1 MGLTDELRDPW
12 GLVASGISGGLAWAL
27 VGGPVGIALGAGVG
41 ATVLGV
47 KLVTG
52 LVVRGAP
59 RSPRTL
65 ELARPPR
72 GSYALRWLER
82 AESAVHSLDDMAGT
96 TGSGPTGL
104 AVRSAA
110 DEAGDTLSDLTRVAA
125 QVTAVERALH
135 RVEGSDLEA
144 ERARLEDAAT
154 RAPTAEMRAEMA
166 RSAAA
171 VRDRIEVRT
180 RLTDARGTLLAR
192 MQATALGLEGLVARL
207 AEVLALSN
215 GAGGVDTSADQIADL
230 SLELEGL
237 RSGLA
242 ETEAV
247 SKRALAQAP
256 GEPPAPR

>member
-1 MGLTDELRDPW
+1 MGLSDELRDPW

-27 VGGPVGIALGAGVG
+27 VGGPVGIALGAGIG

-47 KLVTG
+47 KVVTG
-52 LVVRGAP
+52 LVVRPSRPTRA
-59 RSPRTL
+59 S

-82 AESAVHSLDDMAGT
+82 AESAAHSLDDMAAT
-96 TGSGPTGL
+96 TGDGPTGL

-110 DEAGDTLSDLTRVAA
+110 DQAGDTLSDLTRVAA
-125 QVTAVERALH
+125 QVTAVERALR
-135 RVEGSDLEA
+135 RVEGADLEA
-144 ERARLEDAAT
+144 EQARLDDAAK

-171 VRDRIEVRT
+171 VSDRIEVRT
-180 RLTDARGTLLAR
+180 RLSDARGTLLAR

-207 AEVLALSN
+207 AEVLALTNS
-215 GAGGVDTSADQIADL
+215 AGGVDTSAAQIADL

-237 RSGLA
+237 RTGLA

-256 GEPPAPR
+256 GEPPTGR

>member
-27 VGGPVGIALGAGVG
+27 VGGPVGVVLGAGVG
-41 ATVLGV
+41 AAVLGV
-47 KLVTG
+47 KVVTG
-52 LVVRGAP
+52 LMVREP
-59 RSPRTL
+59 RPAGMS
-65 ELARPPR
+65 ELPRPPR

-82 AESAVHSLDDMAGT
+82 AESAVRSLDDMAGT
-96 TGSGPTGL
+96 TGAGPTDI

-110 DEAGDTLSDLTRVAA
+110 DEAGDTLRDLTRVAA
-125 QVTAVERALH
+125 QVTAVERALT
-135 RVEGSDLEA
+135 RVAGADLESEA
-144 ERARLEDAAT
+144 ARLDDAAK

-171 VRDRIEVRT
+171 VRDRLEVRQ

-207 AEVLALSN
+207 AEVLAMVDH
-215 GAGGVDTSADQIADL
+215 AGGFDTSADQIADL
-230 SLELEGL
+230 ALELDGL
-237 RSGLA
+237 RAGLA

-247 SKRALAQAP
+247 SQRALAQAP
-256 GEPPAPR
+256 DETAG